1 MEEQRSPI
9 DILPRPLWLEN
20 RLNLINLAI
29 DEYLRLDYNI
39 PISLIEER
47 NDLLA
52 DLKYGQLKEDISPY

>member
-52 DLKYGQLKEDISPY
+52 DLKYGQPKEDISPY